1 MYDLHISAIALIS
14 RHQSII
20 MKHSLT
26 EGMIIISLVFFFWGI
41 GLRMISDSYLAL
53 GNMIIVSSAV
63 VFGYNYYQRFIKK

>member
-1 MYDLHISAIALIS
+1 
-14 RHQSII
+14 

-63 VFGYNYYQRFIKK
+63 VFSYNYYQRFIKK